1 MAGPSD
7 RMNGRGFGQ
16 PPHALAES
24 QRLPKPEA
32 CSGGEP
38 ACRRL
43 SRLFNI
49 EYRRQLAGLE
59 GAPDGPHREEE
70 EGGEAYQIEVEARHR
85 IRFSFNPPVPTDCH
99 SKIET
104 AFCSVSGGGESYKAR
119 GSVWYTKI
127 NKLIV
132 LFVFRLYKKG
142 HVGAMVCEGEG
153 VVEVASVAPF

>member
-1 MAGPSD
+1 MSKASARDVAGQRGPSD
-7 RMNGRGFGQ
+7 RLTDRGLGQ
-16 PPHALAES
+16 PEALSEGAS
-24 QRLPKPEA
+24 A
-32 CSGGEP
+32 CS
-38 ACRRL
+38 RL
-43 SRLFNI
+43 SRLVFNI

-59 GAPDGPHREEE
+59 GAPNGPHREEE
-70 EGGEAYQIEVEARHR
+70 EGGEAYQIEVHSPRL
-85 IRFSFNPPVPTDCH
+85 IRLSFFNPLVPTDCH

-104 AFCSVSGGGESYKAR
+104 AFCNDGGGNHVKRSK
-119 GSVWYTKI
+119 TK

>member
-16 PPHALAES
+16 PPHTLAES

-43 SRLFNI
+43 SRLVFNM

-70 EGGEAYQIEVEARHR
+70 EGGEAYQRELDASH
-85 IRFSFNPPVPTDCH
+85 
-99 SKIET
+99 
-104 AFCSVSGGGESYKAR
+104 
-119 GSVWYTKI
+119 GS
-127 NKLIV
+127 N
-132 LFVFRLYKKG
+132 RN
-142 HVGAMVCEGEG
+142 
-153 VVEVASVAPF
+153 